1 MTALKHILMTPVP
14 NQLRYL
20 MARSRLIE
28 DTRSS
33 VDADEGV
40 ADPDA
45 VPLPEDDTDPVLFEA
60 EVDVQRKAERLL
72 GLLLGQV
79 VVVVVDQAAGLGNNE
94 DVVDAHGEAVRRLV
108 SHEISSA
115 Q

>member
-20 MARSRLIE
+20 MARSRLI

-45 VPLPEDDTDPVLFEA
+45 VPLPEDDADPVLFEA

-79 VVVVVDQAAGLGNNE
+79 VVVVVDQAAGFGNNE
-94 DVVDAHGEAVRRLV
+94 DVVDAHGEAVRRFV
-108 SHEISSA
+108 SCLA
-115 Q
+115 L